1 MDTLH
6 IVGGGGQ
13 NLLLNQFT
21 ANAVGRPVVVGPVEA
36 TAAGNIL
43 MQMVASGE
51 IASLAEGR
59 EIIRRSFELTM
70 YVPVKTP
77 TSGTKPSIGSKG
89 YRVSSIDLGFPLPGY
104 RPHNGVRGR
113 LFAGMTIVQVVLG
126 SLSALCGD
134 PDPFGALL

>member
-1 MDTLH
+1 MVLETIEGIVNSRMDTLH

-13 NLLLNQFT
+13 NLLLNQLT

-59 EIIRRSFELTM
+59 EIIRRSFELTT
-70 YVPVKTP
+70 YVPEDTDEWDEAFDRF
-77 TSGTKPSIGSKG
+77 KG
-89 YRVSSIDLGFPLPGY
+89 VS
-104 RPHNGVRGR
+104 R
-113 LFAGMTIVQVVLG
+113 LQH
-126 SLSALCGD
+126 
-134 PDPFGALL
+134 

>member
-1 MDTLH
+1 MVLETIEGIVESRMDTLH

-43 MQMVASGE
+43 MQMVASRE

-59 EIIRRSFELTM
+59 EIIRRSFELTT
-70 YVPVKTP
+70 Y
-77 TSGTKPSIGSKG
+77 
-89 YRVSSIDLGFPLPGY
+89 LPED
-104 RPHNGVRGR
+104 
-113 LFAGMTIVQVVLG
+113 
-126 SLSALCGD
+126 GD
-134 PDPFGALL
+134 EWEEAYERFQRISPDRQ